1 MCYHLQC
8 NQQGTRERL
17 SMENII
23 RKLTEEQE
31 KDIKVFA
38 ELPEDIRKQLL
49 SYAAGMMAA
58 GALAMKKAG

>member
-1 MCYHLQC
+1 
-8 NQQGTRERL
+8 
-17 SMENII
+17 MENII

-31 KDIKVFA
+31 RDIKIFA